1 MLDTSLKGT
10 DLAPFSARVECDR
23 LRFFAQV
30 TGEENP
36 LFSDEAVARA
46 RGHPSLPLPPTF
58 LFCLEMAG
66 PRPME
71 VYERLR
77 VDYAHVLHGEQHFV
91 YHRLAFA
98 GEALHFKPRIADL
111 YEKKGGALGFIVR
124 ETRVEASDGAPVADL
139 RSVLIV
145 RPPQPENGH
154 PTPRTPRAA
163 VPAAD
168 GDLPGLVAGPITR
181 HQLGLY
187 AGASGDYNPLHIDID
202 HARQAGMPDVFAH
215 GMLSAAYLARMLTRR
230 AEPAALRRLSVRF
243 TAITHIGDEVHCRA
257 RVSGQHVEQGEAR
270 WTLALTTG
278 NQSGETRLTGTAV
291 VAAAAADSFMT
302 DCLP

>member
-1 MLDTSLKGT
+1 MLDLSLKGA
-10 DLAPFSARVECDR
+10 DLTPFSARVECDR

-36 LFSDEAVARA
+36 LFRDEALAQA
-46 RGHPSLPLPPTF
+46 RGYPSLPLPPTF

-77 VDYAHVLHGEQHFV
+77 VHYAHVLHGEQHFV

-98 GEALHFKPRIADL
+98 GETLRFRPRIADL
-111 YEKKGGALGFIVR
+111 YEKKGGALGFIVW

-139 RSVLIV
+139 RSVMIV
-145 RPPQPENGH
+145 RPPQPASE
-154 PTPRTPRAA
+154 RSAPRATA
-163 VPAAD
+163 PAAQD
-168 GDLPGLVAGPITR
+168 GLPCVVAGPITR

-215 GMLSAAYLARMLTRR
+215 GMLSAAYLARVLTHR
-230 AEPAALRRLSVRF
+230 AEPAALRRFSVRF
-243 TAITHIGDEVHCRA
+243 AAITHIGDEVHCQA
-257 RVSGQHVEQGEAR
+257 RVTGHCIEHGDPC
-270 WTLALTTG
+270 LALAMTAR
-278 NQSGETRLTGTAV
+278 NQAGETKLTGTAV
-291 VAAAAADSFMT
+291 VTAAGLGT
-302 DCLP
+302 P